1 MPERAEIHGLP
12 DALLATIVSALCR
25 FEPDAGAV
33 LVTGSY
39 AKGTA
44 SGTSDLD
51 LVTITTDRVVTP
63 YRMWFAQMSDRR
75 PLHVSVAAKT
85 SAKWLAARNVPAKWA
100 LGFPAREDARYV
112 WSTDGARRVLGDP
125 SIEHPAADPEL
136 EDFADYVLKAKRCA
150 ANGDEIGLRWFARAA
165 ATLAPHLLIPLNEP
179 HVVRDAREAVDA
191 ALSLRVAPYGF
202 AEDLRVT
209 MGLATAASEEVR
221 QSVSRLGRGLL
232 AFLRE
237 RAPETDPMPDLAR
250 YLIDGTLERYLDA
263 IA

>member
-1 MPERAEIHGLP
+1 LP
-12 DALLATIVSALCR
+12 DALLATIVAALRR
-25 FEPDAGAV
+25 FEPDASAV
-33 LVTGSY
+33 LVAGSY

-44 SGTSDLD
+44 SETSDLD
-51 LVTITTDRVVTP
+51 LVTITTDRIVTP
-63 YRMWFAQMSDRR
+63 YRMWFAHMSDRP

-85 SAKWLAARNVPAKWA
+85 SANWLAARDVPAKWA
-100 LGFPAREDARYV
+100 LGFPAREDARYI
-112 WSTDGARRVLGDP
+112 WSTGGARRVLGDDP
-125 SIEHPAADPEL
+125 SIEHPAAPPEL
-136 EDFADYVLKAKRCA
+136 EDLADYVLKAKRCA
-150 ANGDEIGLRWFARAA
+150 ANGDEIGLRWYARAA
-165 ATLAPHLLIPLNEP
+165 AILAPLLLIPLNEP
-179 HVVRDAREAVDA
+179 HVVRDPREAVDA
-191 ALSLRVAPYGF
+191 ALSLRVAPFGF

-263 IA
+263 IG